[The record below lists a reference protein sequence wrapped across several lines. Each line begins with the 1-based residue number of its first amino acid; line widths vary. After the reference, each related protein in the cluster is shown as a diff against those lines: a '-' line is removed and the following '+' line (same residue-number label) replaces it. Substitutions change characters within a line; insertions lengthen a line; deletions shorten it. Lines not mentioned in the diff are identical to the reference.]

1 MADVKWIKIVTDIFD
16 DEKMCAIESLPD
28 GLIMELVWF
37 KILCLA
43 GKCKNNGFLYVAN
56 KIAYTDE
63 MLAKIFRMEI
73 GVVQRALSTFQDLE
87 MIEVVDNAYMIS
99 NWNLHQNGDRLEDM
113 KESHRLAQ
121 KRYRERQKQ
130 LKIEEKTK
138 SDVTS
143 DVTNDIISSISI
155 SSSKSNSSSFSYEED
170 IKDIIDYLNLKV
182 GTNYSY
188 SNKSFNKYITA
199 RLKEGHPFEDFK
211 TVIDK
216 KCTDWMGTEME
227 QYLKP
232 TTLFAPSHFEEYLNQ
247 KITKGKK
254 ATSKEDFLERWMNG

>member
-28 GLIMELVWF
+28 GLVMELVWF

-43 GKCKNNGFLYVAN
+43 GKCNNNGFLYVAN

-99 NWNLHQNGDRLEDM
+99 NWNYHQNGDSLEAM
-113 KESHRLAQ
+113 KESNR
-121 KRYRERQKQ
+121 KRQQRFRDKQKQ
-130 LKIEEKTK
+130 LKLEERN
-138 SDVTS
+138 VT
-143 DVTNDIISSISI
+143 DNVINNVTSSISI
-155 SSSKSNSSSFSYEED
+155 SNSLSNSSSFSYEED
-170 IKDIIDYLNLKV
+170 IKEIIDYLNLKV
-182 GTNYSY
+182 GTNYTY
-188 SNKSFNKYITA
+188 KNKSFNKYITA
-199 RLKEGHPFEDFK
+199 RLKEGHSFEDFK
-211 TVIDK
+211 VVIDK

-247 KITKGKK
+247 KIGKGKNNT
-254 ATSKEDFLERWMNG
+254 TSKEDFLERWMNG